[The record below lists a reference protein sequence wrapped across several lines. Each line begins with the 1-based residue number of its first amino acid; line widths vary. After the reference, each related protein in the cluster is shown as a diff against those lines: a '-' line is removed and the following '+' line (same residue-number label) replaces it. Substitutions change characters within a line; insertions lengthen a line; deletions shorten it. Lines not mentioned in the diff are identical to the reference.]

1 MLNRQYGASLIE
13 VMVAIVLLGFG
24 LLSLIGLQGYS
35 VTASKNAANRGI
47 ATMLA
52 ADIADTLRA
61 NPGAAAEYDKAA
73 AFDAT
78 EIAPESWLPL
88 PLPPC
93 EYPACSAAQIV
104 QTNRQAL
111 GIRIKSSLQAGTYAL
126 ATNSAAG
133 FADLWVMW
141 AEAGGAGE
149 SAFDNCPATVTAGTP
164 AVIPRCLYM
173 RVGL

>member
-1 MLNRQYGASLIE
+1 MLNRQNGASLIE

-24 LLSLIGLQGYS
+24 LLSLIGLQGFA

-52 ADIADTLRA
+52 ADIADILRS
-61 NPGAAAEYDKAA
+61 NPAAATGYDRAP

-78 EIAPESWLPL
+78 DVAPESWLPL
-88 PLPPC
+88 PTSPC
-93 EYPACSAAQIV
+93 EYPNCSAAQIA
-104 QTNRQAL
+104 QIDSQAL
-111 GIRIKSSLQAGTYAL
+111 SRRIKSSLQAGTYAM
-126 ATNSAAG
+126 ATDPAGG

-141 AEAGGAGE
+141 AEVRGAGE
-149 SAFDNCPATVTAGTP
+149 SAFDNCPAAVTAGAP
-164 AVIPRCLYM
+164 AAIPRCLYM